1 METVLVTGATG
12 FIGKRVVEILSG
24 NGFRVKAG
32 VHNSIRKNIYINNK
46 NIEFVS
52 LDVLDL
58 ESLNKAMHN
67 VDYVYHFAA
76 LVSSYDEREKL
87 FKINAEGT
95 RNVWMSACSHGVK
108 GALYC
113 SSTAVYG
120 ILSKSFQPV
129 NENVKARAIEPYGNS
144 KLAGETEALKIAEN
158 NNIPTVIIRPA
169 AVFGPDDH
177 THFGKSLRKASISKI
192 LLAGRLQKSRFNFI
206 HVDDVAK
213 AAVFLME
220 NKYFGETFNITYSR
234 PILFEDAFQAY
245 INILNRTDR
254 FTAKTRIIAAASD
267 LLNNI
272 PLISKVALN
281 SFIRK
286 YFFVIWQP
294 GFDILYSS
302 DKLMK
307 TSYRFKWDSF
317 EDILESCLQGS

>member
-1 METVLVTGATG
+1 
-12 FIGKRVVEILSG
+12 
-24 NGFRVKAG
+24 
-32 VHNSIRKNIYINNK
+32 
-46 NIEFVS
+46 
-52 LDVLDL
+52 
-58 ESLNKAMHN
+58 MHD

-76 LVSSYDEREKL
+76 LVSSSEARDKL

-95 RNVWMSACSHGVK
+95 RNVWETAGNHGVK

-113 SSTAVYG
+113 STTAVYG

-129 NENVKARAIEPYGNS
+129 DEKVKARAIEPYGNS
-144 KLAGETEALKIAEN
+144 KLAGEIEALKIAKN
-158 NNIPTVIIRPA
+158 NKIPTVIIRPA

-177 THFGKSLRKASISKI
+177 THFGKKLRKASISKI

-220 NKYFGETFNITYSR
+220 ERHFGETFNITYNR
-234 PILFEDAFQAY
+234 PILFEDAFKAY
-245 INILNRTDR
+245 INILDRTQG
-254 FTAKTRIIAAASD
+254 FTVKTRLIAAASE
-267 LLNNI
+267 LLNKV
-272 PLISKVALN
+272 PLVSKVALN
-281 SFIRK
+281 SFARK

-302 DKLMK
+302 DKLIK